1 MDIVL
6 FVSPGIK
13 SATYFILTET
23 KNDLNC
29 LSCKKKMDKMINT
42 RFAKFYKVLFLL
54 TFLSVLFVT
63 GCSDVKLPA
72 LGAEDEIIVVA
83 DSADYLQLQES
94 LSAVFCKI
102 IKTPQNE
109 QLYNLK
115 RINYEKLSF
124 YKQRKN
130 LIIISPLNSETEI
143 SKYLKSILDA
153 KVAEKVNAGE
163 EFVFN
168 KYDLWARNQ
177 IVMIMASPDIESL
190 NRNILKEQE
199 NLLYYV
205 QNLSNK
211 RIAESLYNDQYE
223 KKDIE
228 GKFLKN
234 YGWMI
239 YVQADYLLAKEVPE
253 DNFVWL
259 RRSPGTDMERWL
271 FVHWIENASPNLLHP
286 DSVFAIRDKI
296 TKKYYRTMDDTTY
309 VMSVDMDDYKFVSEV
324 NFLGRYALMTNALW
338 KMSDN
343 TMGGPFINYT
353 FYDEKTHRIYMLDG
367 SIFAPKFEKKKL
379 IQQMDVTLQSFLTE
393 SEVPA
398 ERKEDLFDSMND

>member
-6 FVSPGIK
+6 YFSTGIK
-13 SATYFILTET
+13 PATYFILTET
-23 KNDLNC
+23 KNELNC
-29 LSCKKKMDKMINT
+29 LSCKKKMDKMIKIRT
-42 RFAKFYKVLFLL
+42 TGLLKLFFLL
-54 TFLSVLFVT
+54 TISSILLIT

-83 DSADYLQLQES
+83 DSSDYLQLQES

-115 RINYEKLSF
+115 RINYEKLSL

-130 LIIISPLNSETEI
+130 LVIISPLNSETEI
-143 SKYLKSILDA
+143 AKYVKTILDP

-190 NRNILKEQE
+190 NRNILKEQD

-228 GKFLKN
+228 GKLLKN

-271 FVHWIENASPNLLHP
+271 FVHWIENASPNLLNA

-296 TKKYYRTMDDTTY
+296 TKKYYKTMDDTSY
-309 VMSVDMDDYKFVSEV
+309 VTSVDMDDYKFVSEV

-343 TMGGPFINYT
+343 SMGGPFINYT

-393 SEVPA
+393 SEIPA
-398 ERKEDLFDSMND
+398 ERKKDLFESMKE